1 MLMALS
7 LTAYFGFAL
16 LALSQAQPRRR
27 LGLAVELGH
36 GRRIGLR
43 LAGGL
48 LLVLALVLA
57 LLRDG
62 PGFGGLLWAT
72 AVSLAALAVAFTLS
86 WQPRLLDLLAG
97 VLPGRRE

>member
-7 LTAYFGFAL
+7 LTAYLGFAL
-16 LALSQAQPRRR
+16 LALSQARPRRR
-27 LGLAVELGH
+27 LGLAAELAR

-86 WQPRLLDLLAG
+86 WQPRLLGLLAG

>member
-7 LTAYFGFAL
+7 LTAYLGFAL
-16 LALSQAQPRRR
+16 LALSQARPRRR
-27 LGLAVELGH
+27 LGLAAELAR

-72 AVSLAALAVAFTLS
+72 AVSLAALAVAFTP
-86 WQPRLLDLLAG
+86 QLAAA
-97 VLPGRRE
+97 PARPAGRGAAW